1 MNFSSDEEDETP
13 PNHNRSRTGAYSH
26 PHQPREHR
34 TGRGQDNN
42 EGTHSDTTMAAGNI
56 QHGNNQTRG
65 DPTNTQQED
74 DSRPITTPQMIRQTH
89 LRPQRQIEGEED
101 DVARD
106 EDPDKAGRAAE
117 LGGQHASNPAAAAAA
132 AATTTPTSWLH
143 QSPQYVQVHIGNP
156 ENSSTSIGNVHAE
169 LTKTNLTVCKRCR
182 QRIKKGDMRIGINST
197 DLQGEQII
205 PWYHK
210 ECWNST
216 HNTHTQPQPYTT
228 TPPPSGVPPPPPLR
242 GRGGDNP
249 PGVYSVF
256 EHDAGVP
263 PPS

>member
-1 MNFSSDEEDETP
+1 M
-13 PNHNRSRTGAYSH
+13 
-26 PHQPREHR
+26 
-34 TGRGQDNN
+34 
-42 EGTHSDTTMAAGNI
+42 
-56 QHGNNQTRG
+56 
-65 DPTNTQQED
+65 QQEN
-74 DSRPITTPQMIRQTH
+74 DSRIVTTLQMIRQTH
-89 LRPQRQIEGEED
+89 LRPQRQINGEDD
-101 DVARD
+101 DVAHDKDPNRIGRD
-106 EDPDKAGRAAE
+106 AEPED
-117 LGGQHASNPAAAAAA
+117 QHTSNPAADID
-132 AATTTPTSWLH
+132 AATTTSTSWLH

-182 QRIKKGDMRIGINST
+182 QKIKKGDMRIGISST

-210 ECWNST
+210 ECWNNI
-216 HNTHTQPQPYTT
+216 HNTHTQPQPHTT
-228 TPPPSGVPPPPPLR
+228 NPFPSGVPPPPR
-242 GRGGDNP
+242 GDNP